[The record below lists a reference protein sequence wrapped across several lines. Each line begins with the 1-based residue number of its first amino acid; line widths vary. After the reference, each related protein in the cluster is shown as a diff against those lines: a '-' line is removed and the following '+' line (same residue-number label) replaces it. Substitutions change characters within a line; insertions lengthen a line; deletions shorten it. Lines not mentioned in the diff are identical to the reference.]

1 MKRKITAILIAC
13 MAMTA
18 AAGCGSKGENA
29 ETGTEIPT
37 ESDLQ
42 ESASTSS
49 IDITYNVMDYVTLGD
64 YMNLEVS
71 LKESDYQ
78 ITEEAVNNYV
88 DQMIA
93 GVKPYV
99 PDESKTVVEKG
110 DIVDVNY
117 VGKKDGVAF
126 EGGSADNQLIDTE
139 ANANAEMGSGYI
151 DGFSDGLIDAKV
163 GDTVDSDV
171 TFPEDYGNEELNGQ
185 TVTFT
190 FTVNAICK
198 AVTRETMDDA
208 YALENFQVEN
218 VEGVYT
224 TANAELEQQIE
235 SQKKMDIRSAVMEAV
250 TEVCTVNSLPE
261 GLLDARLAEYIESF
275 RSYYCADGTDLDE
288 FLQANYNTTEEE
300 FTSQNRTN
308 FEERLK
314 QELVFEAIAENEKL
328 ELDQEGYDAYISNIV
343 ANGYES
349 EDALYESLGST
360 REAGENYFHKVY
372 LENKACDMVAEKAKV
387 TYTQEEEGTETSEP
401 TEAAEST
408 EE

>member
-18 AAGCGSKGENA
+18 AAGCGSKGENV

-42 ESASTSS
+42 ESVSTPS
-49 IDITYNVMDYVTLGD
+49 IDITYDVMDYVTLGD
-64 YMNLEVS
+64 YMNVEVT
-71 LKESDYQ
+71 LNESDYQ
-78 ITEEAVNNYV
+78 ITEDAINSYV
-88 DQMIA
+88 DQMIS
-93 GVKPYV
+93 GTKPYV

-139 ANANAEMGSGYI
+139 ANINVEMGNGYI
-151 DGFSDGLIDAKV
+151 EGFSDGLIGANV

-198 AVTRETMDDA
+198 AMTRETMDDA
-208 YALENFQVEN
+208 YALENFQIEN

-224 TANAELEQQIE
+224 TANSELEQQME
-235 SQKKMDIRSAVMEAV
+235 SQKKSDIRSAVMEAV
-250 TEVCTVNSLPE
+250 LEVCTVNSLPE
-261 GLLDARLAEYIESF
+261 GVLDARLEEYIEGF

-288 FLQANYNTTEEE
+288 FLQTNYGTTEEE
-300 FTSQNRTN
+300 FISQNRAYL
-308 FEERLK
+308 EEGLK

-343 ANGYES
+343 ANGYGS

-387 TYTQEEEGTETSEP
+387 TYTQEEEGA
-401 TEAAEST
+401 EAVNST
-408 EE
+408 EEAQSTEE

>member
-1 MKRKITAILIAC
+1 M
-13 MAMTA
+13 
-18 AAGCGSKGENA
+18 
-29 ETGTEIPT
+29 
-37 ESDLQ
+37 
-42 ESASTSS
+42 
-49 IDITYNVMDYVTLGD
+49 
-64 YMNLEVS
+64 
-71 LKESDYQ
+71 
-78 ITEEAVNNYV
+78 
-88 DQMIA
+88 
-93 GVKPYV
+93 
-99 PDESKTVVEKG
+99 
-110 DIVDVNY
+110 
-117 VGKKDGVAF
+117 
-126 EGGSADNQLIDTE
+126 
-139 ANANAEMGSGYI
+139 
-151 DGFSDGLIDAKV
+151 
-163 GDTVDSDV
+163 
-171 TFPEDYGNEELNGQ
+171 
-185 TVTFT
+185 
-190 FTVNAICK
+190 
-198 AVTRETMDDA
+198 
-208 YALENFQVEN
+208 
-218 VEGVYT
+218 
-224 TANAELEQQIE
+224 
-235 SQKKMDIRSAVMEAV
+235 
-250 TEVCTVNSLPE
+250 
-261 GLLDARLAEYIESF
+261 LDARLAEYIESF